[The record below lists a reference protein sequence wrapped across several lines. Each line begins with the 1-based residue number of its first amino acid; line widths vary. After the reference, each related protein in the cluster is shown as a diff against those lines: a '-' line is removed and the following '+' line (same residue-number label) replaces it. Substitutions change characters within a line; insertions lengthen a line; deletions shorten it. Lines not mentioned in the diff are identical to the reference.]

1 MQTFCFI
8 NGKYYSQASGPELIV
23 TNKYSGH
30 LLASIP
36 QISEIDIDLL
46 MASSLHGFKQL
57 QNFSPASRI
66 DLLEKIFSLLEKEQN
81 HFSMLICEEAG
92 KPISYA
98 KQELKRCLE
107 TIRAGIREVGNANGE
122 VVPMLNDDKISFTRR
137 FATGPVLGI
146 TPFNFPLNL
155 ALHKIIPALAVGAS
169 IVVKASPQAPV
180 SLLHLAGLIN
190 EAGAPEGAVNCIV
203 CEVALAE
210 KLVRDD
216 RFTVLSFTG
225 SDQVGWYLKSIAGKK
240 KVLLEL
246 GGNAP
251 AIVDET
257 ANLADAAKKIAYGA
271 FLYAGQ
277 TCISTQKI
285 FVSESVAEHFK
296 DLLLSET
303 ARIKT
308 GDPQDELVINGPMI
322 DVMALNKTRTRL
334 DEALRSGAQI
344 LAGGSVIDRDA
355 RLMAPTILSEVNPSL
370 ALQREEAFAP
380 IAILETVRNTE
391 HAIKLAN
398 SSRFGLQ
405 CGVFCNNTEVFKTAF
420 NELQY
425 GAVLLNSAPG
435 FRVDNMPYG
444 GLKDSGQGREG
455 VRYAMLEYTE
465 PKLAVL

>member
-1 MQTFCFI
+1 
-8 NGKYYSQASGPELIV
+8 
-23 TNKYSGH
+23 
-30 LLASIP
+30 
-36 QISEIDIDLL
+36 
-46 MASSLHGFKQL
+46 
-57 QNFSPASRI
+57 
-66 DLLEKIFSLLEKEQN
+66 
-81 HFSMLICEEAG
+81 
-92 KPISYA
+92 
-98 KQELKRCLE
+98 
-107 TIRAGIREVGNANGE
+107 
-122 VVPMLNDDKISFTRR
+122 
-137 FATGPVLGI
+137 
-146 TPFNFPLNL
+146 
-155 ALHKIIPALAVGAS
+155 
-169 IVVKASPQAPV
+169 
-180 SLLHLAGLIN
+180 LLHLAGLIN

-203 CEVALAE
+203 CEVSLAE

-216 RFTVLSFTG
+216 RFTILSFTG